1 MTKLISLE
9 RLSQFW
15 TKIKE
20 YFNPKI
26 EKVNKKIW
34 KGTQAEFEVALA
46 SGLID
51 ETTTILITD
60 LDNENLYG
68 FATYE
73 EILAM
78 FPQYA

>member
-1 MTKLISLE
+1 MLKLISLE

-26 EKVNKKIW
+26 EKIDKKTW

-46 SGLID
+46 QGKID

-60 LDNENLYG
+60 LSDDVVYA
-68 FATYE
+68 FATLE
-73 EILAM
+73 DIKAL